1 MNLEKLAT
9 QGRTKVPRSTAAS
22 ILSQQ
27 LLEMRKESLKTC
39 FENFF
44 SRDHRL
50 ETVASI
56 HNVEFID
63 DSKAENVNATWYSLE
78 SFNDPVTW
86 IVAANKDDS
95 GFEKITELIMKKVK
109 SIICVG
115 NDCSV
120 MRDTLSGYVKTFIE
134 ASTIN
139 DAVLYA
145 FNISRRGDKVLF
157 SPAGLLGNKTYA
169 EAGDEFKRAVNRI

>member
-78 SFNDPVTW
+78 SFNDPVIW

-95 GFEKITELIMKKVK
+95 GFEKIL
-109 SIICVG
+109 
-115 NDCSV
+115 
-120 MRDTLSGYVKTFIE
+120 
-134 ASTIN
+134 
-139 DAVLYA
+139 
-145 FNISRRGDKVLF
+145 RG
-157 SPAGLLGNKTYA
+157 
-169 EAGDEFKRAVNRI
+169 KRLQRNA